1 MQSDMGSPKAP
12 TTMTSFRLCDVGMK
26 GGCRGGVLASQEKGG
41 YCFQN
46 DRGHKSELFI
56 LLNLPCFLSL
66 VLGIILVPSRSPLV
80 HPIKRLPIGE
90 KAKKKKK
97 KEGKLNCSFSQSAWY
112 TRVCL
117 GAEGQGSLIFFC
129 LLVRLRRIKDP
140 KSRGSVSPPPLLCGR
155 RHYRRREKEEP
166 RKGQSCSRRN
176 MHIDGGQAGL
186 KFRV

>member
-1 MQSDMGSPKAP
+1 
-12 TTMTSFRLCDVGMK
+12 MTSFRLCDVGMK

-46 DRGHKSELFI
+46 DRGHKFELFI

-80 HPIKRLPIGE
+80 HPIKRLPIGK

-97 KEGKLNCSFSQSAWY
+97 KEGKLNCSFPESAWY

-117 GAEGQGSLIFFC
+117 GAEGQGSLIFFAC
-129 LLVRLRRIKDP
+129 LSDCAASNIP
-140 KSRGSVSPPPLLCGR
+140 KAGARSAPPPLLCGR

-166 RKGQSCSRRN
+166 EEVRVALGEICIL
-176 MHIDGGQAGL
+176 MAG
-186 KFRV
+186 KSV

>member
-140 KSRGSVSPPPLLCGR
+140 KSRGSVSPPPPCFAGGATIEEER
-155 RHYRRREKEEP
+155 KRSPEKVRVALGEI
-166 RKGQSCSRRN
+166 CIL
-176 MHIDGGQAGL
+176 MAG
-186 KFRV
+186 KRV

>member
-1 MQSDMGSPKAP
+1 
-12 TTMTSFRLCDVGMK
+12 MTSFRLCDVGMK

-46 DRGHKSELFI
+46 DRGHKFELFI

-80 HPIKRLPIGE
+80 HPIKRLPIG
-90 KAKKKKK
+90 KKTKKRRK
-97 KEGKLNCSFSQSAWY
+97 RRKTQLLLLPVRLVYSGMFGGRRPRIPL
-112 TRVCL
+112 
-117 GAEGQGSLIFFC
+117 FFC

-140 KSRGSVSPPPLLCGR
+140 KSRGSVSPPSPALREAPLSKKRERGAR
-155 RHYRRREKEEP
+155 R
-166 RKGQSCSRRN
+166 GQSCSRRN
-176 MHIDGGQAGL
+176 MHIDGGQVGL

>member
-140 KSRGSVSPPPLLCGR
+140 KSRGSVSPPPPALREAPLSKKRERGAPKRSELLSAK
-155 RHYRRREKEEP
+155 Y
-166 RKGQSCSRRN
+166 
-176 MHIDGGQAGL
+176 AY
-186 KFRV
+186 